1 MPVPVVSR
9 MLDIPTADGIADAY
23 LAQPSQAAPRG
34 SVVMFMDVF
43 GLRPAFTAMADRL
56 AGEGYLVLAP
66 NLFYRR
72 ARSPLTDLGDLLEPS
87 NRARVLEV
95 VLPYLRD
102 LEPDS
107 VLRDT
112 AAFLQFLSDQG
123 QALSD
128 QGKFLS
134 EQGQALGDQGHPA
147 ARVDAGPIGL
157 VGYCMGGMFGLHVAG
172 RFGPRIAAL
181 ASFHGGDLATEK
193 PTSPHLGAAG
203 ISAEL
208 YFAHADNDPS
218 APAEQIARL
227 EAALDEA
234 GVSYRSQ
241 VYPGC
246 AHGFTQS
253 DSPVHDPAATARH
266 WQEMLALFDRR
277 LPS

>member
-9 MLDIPTADGIADAY
+9 MLDIPTTDGVADAY
-23 LAQPSQAAPRG
+23 LAHPAQGPARA
-34 SVVMFMDVF
+34 SVLMFMDVF

-72 ARSPLTDLGDLLEPS
+72 ARSPLTELGDLLEPTQ
-87 NRARVLEV
+87 RARVLEV
-95 VLPYLRD
+95 VLPYLRE

-112 AAFLQFLSDQG
+112 AAFLQFLDGCDVATGG
-123 QALSD
+123 QLPNAGRPPTPD
-128 QGKFLS
+128 PH
-134 EQGQALGDQGHPA
+134 GDASGGPA
-147 ARVDAGPIGL
+147 PIGM

-203 ISAEL
+203 ICAEL

-218 APAEQIARL
+218 APPEQIARL
-227 EAALDEA
+227 EAALDA
-234 GVSYRSQ
+234 ARVNYRSE

-253 DSPVHDPAATARH
+253 DSPVHDPAATVRH
-266 WQEMLALFDRR
+266 WQEMLALFAHR